1 MARIVFVLG
10 EDFEDSEFRKP
21 YDALKSAGHTVSV
34 LGAKAGTTVKGKKGT
49 EQVKIEAAAA
59 DRDPGSYDA
68 LVIPGGYSPDH
79 LRTEPDVVSFVQAMV
94 RGGKLIAAVC
104 HGPQLLIEADAVRGK
119 QVTSWPSVK
128 TDLKN
133 AGATW
138 VDREVVVDGKLITS
152 RKPDDLPAF
161 NEAINQAIAS
171 ADFKEKMVTQGMV
184 AAAPSTIRRLAAYI
198 RSEAQVWERIVKTT
212 GAKPE

>member
-1 MARIVFVLG
+1 MARIAFVLG

-21 YDALKSAGHTVSV
+21 YDALTKAGHTVDV
-34 LGAKAGTTVKGKKGT
+34 LGAQAGGVMNGKQGK
-49 EQVKIEAAAA
+49 EHVKIEASAA
-59 DRDPGSYDA
+59 DQTPASYDA

-79 LRTEPDVVSFVQAMV
+79 LRTNPGVVAFVQAMV

-104 HGPQLLIEADAVRGK
+104 HGPQLLIEVDAVRGK
-119 QVTSWPSVK
+119 TVTSWPSVK

-161 NEAINQAIAS
+161 AEAINANLGSPRSQAHA
-171 ADFKEKMVTQGMV
+171 G
-184 AAAPSTIRRLAAYI
+184 R
-198 RSEAQVWERIVKTT
+198 
-212 GAKPE
+212 